1 MSSHRRPGVLAR
13 ALRRSSKS
21 AVPAPRQPGIEL
33 VDATT
38 RIAHRVASDE
48 LLAGRMAGNYRA
60 LCGTRLI
67 SASLTDPGRSRC
79 AECAR

>member
-1 MSSHRRPGVLAR
+1 MAGRHRKRPGLHVWIPQQR
-13 ALRRSSKS
+13 TSCR
-21 AVPAPRQPGIEL
+21 PGIEL

-48 LLAGRMAGNYRA
+48 LLAGRIAGNYRA

-67 SASLTDPGRSRC
+67 SASLTDPGGRRC
-79 AECAR
+79 AECSG